1 MATEFFAIKLYQSLV
16 PSDFDGA
23 EAMEKLKPG
32 GIYKIVV
39 TQIRNYKHHQKFFCL
54 LNAAYKAWE
63 APELEHKGVKVTK
76 NKQRFRKDMIIL
88 CGYYETVVNINGEI
102 RLEAKSISFANMD
115 QVEFDRLY
123 SKAIDVILG
132 NILTHYTRE
141 DLDEQV
147 NRILGFC

>member
-1 MATEFFAIKLYQSLV
+1 MATEFFARKLYQSLV

-23 EAMEKLKPG
+23 EAMEKLKPS

-39 TQIRNYKHHQKFFCL
+39 SQPRNLLFHRKFFAL

-63 APELEHKGVKVTK
+63 APELEHRGVKVTK
-76 NKQRFRKDMIIL
+76 NIERFRKDVIIL
-88 CGYYETVVNINGEI
+88 CGYYDTVVNIDGEL

-132 NILTHYTRE
+132 KILTHYTRK